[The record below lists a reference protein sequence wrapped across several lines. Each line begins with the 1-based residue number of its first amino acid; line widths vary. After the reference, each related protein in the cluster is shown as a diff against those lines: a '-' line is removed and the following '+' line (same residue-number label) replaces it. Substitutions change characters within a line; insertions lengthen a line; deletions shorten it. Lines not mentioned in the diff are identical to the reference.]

1 VNLQLFFFGLCPQGS
16 KHRMRQQRQ
25 RDVAVP
31 TLPATHLIL
40 IEAAFALGGLKSN
53 LDFPSPAG
61 DVDQRLAGN
70 LGAGC
75 VDNVVVSQ

>member
-1 VNLQLFFFGLCPQGS
+1 
-16 KHRMRQQRQ
+16 MRQQRQ